1 MSADGSLS
9 VFWGDGETRFKI
21 AIGEFRELQEKVNG
35 RRAAMGLPGIGP
47 QEFSNA
53 LRTNNAWPDD
63 VRDVLRVG
71 MVGGGMT
78 PAAAHRK
85 LVLYFDHRPPVE
97 SYQTAFAVF
106 AAAFVGAPGDEMLKK
121 KTATTD
127 PTSLSPSPEFTATA
141 PS

>member
-1 MSADGSLS
+1 MSADGSLT
-9 VFWGDGETRFKI
+9 VFWGDGETTFRI

-71 MVGGGMT
+71 LVGAGIK
-78 PAAAHRK
+78 PATAHRK
-85 LVLYFDHRPPVE
+85 LVLYFDHRPPAE
-97 SYQTAFAVF
+97 SYPVAFAVF
-106 AAAFVGAPGDEMLKK
+106 ASAFLGAPGDEMLKK
-121 KTATTD
+121 KTATPDET
-127 PTSLSPSPEFTATA
+127 SPSPSDGSGATVQ
-141 PS
+141 